1 MTNGGDAHG
10 RTGKK
15 KPGGKKAR
23 QKGSKPSLKGK
34 SLLTAGLDAGKTG
47 K

>member
-15 KPGGKKAR
+15 KPGSKKA
-23 QKGSKPSLKGK
+23 KGK
-34 SLLTAGLDAGKTG
+34 TPKTPIKGKGLIPPALLEAKDR
-47 K
+47 

>member
-15 KPGGKKAR
+15 KPGSKKA
-23 QKGSKPSLKGK
+23 KGK
-34 SLLTAGLDAGKTG
+34 NPKTPIKPNGIVPESLASVKNR
-47 K
+47 